1 MPAQFRRI
9 HRSNSKQEHCRPPA
23 MLRGTIVQVIRSLEQ
38 HSASPVGFGVRVM
51 LVTKDQDNTPL
62 PHRLAGLGGKV
73 EITDDLFV
81 GLEALIEDPAGYG
94 LCVIDC
100 DSFGGLAAG
109 RRAHALL
116 IDVARRVPVILLSKD
131 CTAQEFPEERG
142 QAVVLR
148 APTSGISLR
157 VGFEHALRDRLA
169 LRVM

>member
-1 MPAQFRRI
+1 MF
-9 HRSNSKQEHCRPPA
+9 
-23 MLRGTIVQVIRSLEQ
+23 RGTSVHVIRSLEQ
-38 HSASPVGFGVRVM
+38 HSAAPVGLGVRVM
-51 LVTKDQDNTPL
+51 LVAQMQDGNPL

-73 EITDDLFV
+73 EMADDLFV
-81 GLEALIEDPAGYG
+81 GLEAVIDDPAGYG

-100 DSFGGLAAG
+100 DAFGGLAAG

-116 IDVARRVPVILLSKD
+116 ADVARRVPVILVSKD

-142 QAVVLR
+142 EAVVLR
-148 APTSGISLR
+148 APTSGIALR

>member
-1 MPAQFRRI
+1 MQI
-9 HRSNSKQEHCRPPA
+9 
-23 MLRGTIVQVIRSLEQ
+23 IRSLEQ
-38 HSASPVGFGVRVM
+38 HSAAPVGLGVRVM
-51 LVTKDQDNTPL
+51 LVVQMQDGNPL

-73 EITDDLFV
+73 EMADDLFV
-81 GLEALIEDPAGYG
+81 GLEAVIDDPAGYG

-100 DSFGGLAAG
+100 DAFGGLAAG

-116 IDVARRVPVILLSKD
+116 ADVARRVPVILVSKD

-142 QAVVLR
+142 EAVVLR

-169 LRVM
+169 MRLI

>member
-1 MPAQFRRI
+1 M
-9 HRSNSKQEHCRPPA
+9 
-23 MLRGTIVQVIRSLEQ
+23 QVIRSLEQ
-38 HSASPVGFGVRVM
+38 HSAPPVGLGIRVM
-51 LVTKDQDNTPL
+51 LVSQSEDGSPL

-73 EITDDLFV
+73 EMADDLFV
-81 GLEALIEDPAGYG
+81 GLEAVIEDPAGYG

-100 DSFGGLAAG
+100 DAFGGLAAG

-142 QAVVLR
+142 EAVVLR
-148 APTSGISLR
+148 APTSGLSLR

-169 LRVM
+169 LRLM

>member
-1 MPAQFRRI
+1 MF
-9 HRSNSKQEHCRPPA
+9 
-23 MLRGTIVQVIRSLEQ
+23 RGTIVQIIRSLEQ
-38 HSASPVGFGVRVM
+38 HSASPVGLGIRVM
-51 LVTKDQDNTPL
+51 LVAQSQDGSAL

-73 EITDDLFV
+73 EMTDDLFV
-81 GLEALIEDPAGYG
+81 GLEAVIEDPAGYG

-100 DSFGGLAAG
+100 DAFGGLAAG

-131 CTAQEFPEERG
+131 CIAQEFPEERG
-142 QAVVLR
+142 EAVVLR

-169 LRVM
+169 MRLM